1 VAQAPIREVGFIGL
15 GVMGLPMALNLVRAG
30 VHVTAHSRSPS
41 PVELFV
47 RGGGTGASSTEEAA
61 RDKDC
66 IVTMLPDTPD
76 VEKVLLG
83 PRGILESS
91 RRGTVVLD
99 MSTISPL
106 ATRQFAITLR
116 THGLDLVDAP
126 VSGGQAG
133 AENATLSIMVGGS
146 EAAFARVHPILE
158 MLGKTIVHIGESG
171 AGQVAKACN
180 QLIVGVT
187 IEGDVTP
194 VDARSSGRRGGER
207 CPAAPRG
214 VRRSRP
220 GPLRSGHHHRKSQL
234 PVGRS
239 SVSARAQ
246 RGPPPGSLLIHLD
259 DAQRGIVEIDPVQAF
274 EGPRSRILERNI
286 VAAEG
291 LNSPLRYRR
300 H

>member
-1 VAQAPIREVGFIGL
+1 MAQAPIREVGFIGL

-47 RGGGTGASSTEEAA
+47 RAGGTGASSTEEAA

-106 ATRQFAITLR
+106 ATRQFATTLR

-158 MLGKTIVHIGESG
+158 MLGKTIVHIGDSG
-171 AGQVAKACN
+171 AGQVAKACTN
-180 QLIVGVT
+180 
-187 IEGDVTP
+187 
-194 VDARSSGRRGGER
+194 
-207 CPAAPRG
+207 
-214 VRRSRP
+214 
-220 GPLRSGHHHRKSQL
+220 
-234 PVGRS
+234 
-239 SVSARAQ
+239 
-246 RGPPPGSLLIHLD
+246 
-259 DAQRGIVEIDPVQAF
+259 
-274 EGPRSRILERNI
+274 
-286 VAAEG
+286 
-291 LNSPLRYRR
+291 
-300 H
+300 